1 MKNKFIVLSITLLA
15 LMAVAFSLPVMAQVN
30 NSTNPAAIASPVR
43 SMIELGSVY
52 TNIYD
57 ITITVLE
64 TVRGKEAMD
73 RLKAASADNKM
84 PPAGFEYILARVKFE
99 HKGRAVSDNL
109 AFDLGTEPL
118 QWIALTGKDLTEYD
132 HVSVTVPKPAL
143 VGMVKP
149 GSSMEG
155 WVAFAVDSQ
164 DSKPIMV
171 FDPDTGGA
179 TGRGRTLFFKL
190 Y

>member
-1 MKNKFIVLSITLLA
+1 MKNKFVVLSITLLA
-15 LMAVAFSLPVMAQVN
+15 LMAAVSSLPVMAQIN
-30 NSTNPAAIASPVR
+30 NSTNPADIGSPVR
-43 SMIELGSVY
+43 SMVELGSVY

-64 TVRGKEAMD
+64 TFRGKEAMD
-73 RLKAASADNKM
+73 RLKAASASNKV
-84 PPAGFEYILARVKFE
+84 PPAGFDYILARVKFE
-99 HKGRAVSDNL
+99 HKGRAVSDTL

-118 QWIALTGKDLTEYD
+118 QWIALDGKDLTEYA
-132 HVSVTVPKPAL
+132 HISVTVPKPAL
-143 VGMVKP
+143 VAMVKP

-179 TGRGRTLFFKL
+179 TGRGRTAFFKL

>member
-1 MKNKFIVLSITLLA
+1 MRNKFIVLSITLLA

-73 RLKAASADNKM
+73 RS
-84 PPAGFEYILARVKFE
+84 P
-99 HKGRAVSDNL
+99 
-109 AFDLGTEPL
+109 
-118 QWIALTGKDLTEYD
+118 
-132 HVSVTVPKPAL
+132 
-143 VGMVKP
+143 
-149 GSSMEG
+149 
-155 WVAFAVDSQ
+155 
-164 DSKPIMV
+164 
-171 FDPDTGGA
+171 
-179 TGRGRTLFFKL
+179 
-190 Y
+190 